1 MDHIRGTVAFVTAAR
16 EGSFTRAARTL
27 DLSPQAVAAGVARLE
42 ESLGVRLFN
51 RTTRSIALTEEG
63 QAFLHHAQAGLAT
76 LDEAVHALRDR
87 ADAPSGLVRV
97 TTGAAFARRY
107 LLRLLPEF
115 SKSYPDVRLDL
126 LPGPRAKGT
135 LKTALHTAE
144 RFVINST
151 LGLGGLFDVAKRKPF
166 HLAPHGNGMANTLG
180 YYGADAGPYLYLPVL
195 GPTTLRDMIGNVAD
209 AFTEPLVLN
218 RVSRKQVVQTKRRQV
233 TIFSSSVELST
244 PGAVAVVVG
253 GLDHRAEADAE
264 WEALRHQSI
273 DAYAALR
280 SSYLQNRAGEIAA
293 LHPGKPGAPA
303 ELDDPLADP
312 AAQPAPATEPPPG
325 SGK

>member
-1 MDHIRGTVAFVTAAR
+1 MSALIASAA
-16 EGSFTRAARTL
+16 ALAL
-27 DLSPQAVAAGVARLE
+27 AGQPALE
-42 ESLGVRLFN
+42 PP
-51 RTTRSIALTEEG
+51 APP
-63 QAFLHHAQAGLAT
+63 AG
-76 LDEAVHALRDR
+76 EA
-87 ADAPSGLVRV
+87 S
-97 TTGAAFARRY
+97 AAFAPRDMAGDPPEPPAPDPGEEPRGTFASDDPFEPFNRAMY
-107 LLRLLPEF
+107 LVSWPVDRLVLRPLALTYKTVVP
-115 SKSYPDVRLDL
+115 KPLRDGARNVLANVYLTTTLANDL
-126 LPGPRAKGT
+126 VQGKPQ
-135 LKTALHTAE
+135 TALHTAE